1 MARSREVSEAWLWRA
16 VSWPLARLS
25 TLFGLA
31 GEARSERAAGRHQM
45 ETCLNISSASSSS
58 WRSFL
63 LSLKPL
69 SQVWS
74 LCWPKLS
81 DKVSYAA
88 VFCHTSNMHILY
100 FTLFLLVSFPL
111 ILLSYWQQKAS
122 KRHCHQIVH
131 IDYLTFLQTFA
142 ASVCARLMGATGKSV
157 SRPLFIMAA
166 EDF

>member
-31 GEARSERAAGRHQM
+31 GEARSNRAAGRHQL
-45 ETCLNISSASSSS
+45 ETRLNVSSASSSS

-88 VFCHTSNMHILY
+88 VFCHTSNMHILFY
-100 FTLFLLVSFPL
+100 SISSCFLSSYLVVVLLAGKGLKKTLPPNCAHRLFK
-111 ILLSYWQQKAS
+111 I
-122 KRHCHQIVH
+122 
-131 IDYLTFLQTFA
+131 FA
-142 ASVCARLMGATGKSV
+142 DFCSLCVC
-157 SRPLFIMAA
+157 
-166 EDF
+166 